1 MSWVQI
7 PPVPPKYA
15 LVAQMAERLVEAQ
28 KKYVQFVSDAPIF
41 LKNSIWFCGVNDEH
55 APLITV
61 NFRFES

>member
-1 MSWVQI
+1 
-7 PPVPPKYA
+7 
-15 LVAQMAERLVEAQ
+15 MAERLVEAQ

-55 APLITV
+55 VPLITV